1 MWGANAGGRHTR
13 SVSRPTM
20 VDEGTV
26 GVLSAAESI
35 DMSSDL
41 SENSYELVDDAVEEE
56 RTPIGVFPT
65 VWAAVLPISATN
77 PKLNTELR

>member
-1 MWGANAGGRHTR
+1 M
-13 SVSRPTM
+13 
-20 VDEGTV
+20 
-26 GVLSAAESI
+26 LSAAESI

-41 SENSYELVDDAVEEE
+41 SENSYQLVDDADEEG

-77 PKLNTELR
+77 PKLNIELR

>member
-1 MWGANAGGRHTR
+1 MAE
-13 SVSRPTM
+13 
-20 VDEGTV
+20 EGTV
-26 GVLSAAESI
+26 VVLSAAESI

-41 SENSYELVDDAVEEE
+41 LENSYELVDDAAEEW

-77 PKLNTELR
+77 PKLNIELG